1 MIKVCVAG
9 ATGWVGKPLCEA
21 IAKAD
26 DMTLTGAV
34 SRSAAGNDLASMIP
48 GVGTA
53 IGITGSVAEALDTP
67 ADVLVDYTKADV
79 VKENVMAA
87 IEKSVHVVIGAS
99 GLTDADFEEIDRAAR
114 EHRVGVIAAG
124 NFAIT
129 AVLLQRFACEAAKY
143 LSQWEVIDYAS
154 DKKPDAPSGTVR
166 ELAYR
171 LSEVRKPEP
180 AIPIEDTLGEP
191 ATRGATINGIQVHS
205 IRLPGYVIGVE
216 AIFGGPDERLTLRHD
231 AGAGAEPYIAGTLLA
246 IRKVAEHTGLVRGL
260 DRIME

>member
-1 MIKVCVAG
+1 
-9 ATGWVGKPLCEA
+9 LCEA

-34 SRSAAGNDLASMIP
+34 SRSAAEKDFASMIP
-48 GVGTA
+48 GVGTL
-53 IGITGSVAEALDTP
+53 IGARSVAEALSAP
-67 ADVLVDYTKADV
+67 ADVLVDYTKADI

-87 IEKSVHVVIGAS
+87 IEKGVHVVIGSS
-99 GLTDADFEEIDRAAR
+99 GLTDADFVEIDRAAL

-143 LSQWEVIDYAS
+143 LSQWEMIDYAS

-171 LSEVRKPEP
+171 LSEVRRPEP
-180 AIPIEDTLGEP
+180 TIPVEDTLGER

-231 AGAGAEPYIAGTLLA
+231 AGAGAEPYIAGTMLA
-246 IRKVAEHTGLVRGL
+246 IRKVSEYTGLVRGL
-260 DRIME
+260 DRIMDG